1 MDKYLLPLSKK
12 NQAQIA
18 AQVEAWHKRTV
29 GNTQVMVKKAVPFI
43 TISRQFGCG
52 AFPLAEAIAAEMMSR
67 NSEES
72 PWAVY
77 DQALVKKIAD
87 DHKLSESVVN
97 SLGNKMRSEIEESVL
112 GLLKH
117 FTPELKIY
125 RSLAA
130 TIRALALH
138 GRVIIVGRGG
148 AILTRDM
155 PGALHLRLI
164 APLEWR
170 VEQTA
175 VRLKISVEKAQEH
188 VSTMDAEREAYI
200 KKYLGADIEDPVNYH
215 LLFNN
220 ARMNTTQIVKS
231 VCTALGD

>member
-1 MDKYLLPLSKK
+1 MNKYLLPLSRK
-12 NQAQIA
+12 NNAQIA
-18 AQVEAWHKRTV
+18 AQIEIWRKRATESEPE
-29 GNTQVMVKKAVPFI
+29 KAPPFI
-43 TISRQFGCG
+43 TFSRQFGCG
-52 AFPLAEAIAAEMMSR
+52 AFPLAETIALEMMSR
-67 NSEES
+67 NSEEL

-87 DHKLSESVVN
+87 DHKLSEGIVN
-97 SLGNKMRSEIEESVL
+97 SLGKKLRTEIEESVL

-125 RSLAA
+125 RSLVA
-130 TIRALALH
+130 TIRTLAVH

-155 PGALHLRLI
+155 PGGLHVRLI
-164 APLEWR
+164 APYDWR

-175 VRLKISVEKAQEH
+175 KRMKSSIDKAKDH

-200 KKYLGADIEDPVNYH
+200 KKYLGVNVDDPVNYH

-220 ARMNTTQIVKS
+220 AKMSTEQIVS
-231 VCTALGD
+231 AVYSALMN